1 MGTLK
6 ALLTSILLQQTW
18 LLLSRNSKQQSS
30 SLHFNVTLK
39 LIASNL
45 TCNHLAPSLLCT
57 LLEIELPRLIITDP
71 NLTDVP
77 EKFNIFQ
84 NFRTHQNFSAVLP
97 PIGALRF
104 SPHAENA
111 FVDLQSSL
119 EAVDI
124 TQVSQLGTEAELR
137 ACFEMQSMKVL
148 KHKMGIVVDSTK
160 PHHFTKVL
168 IEKYIENSR
177 ESTVIP
183 ISVTNFRESNHDKF
197 ALLRRCRFIVQSYPT
212 PYHVSYDEQR
222 KRKAGLK
229 YNILKSQ
236 ADFFNFTFEYIPGGW
251 QNIGQNPNG
260 SWNGFIKNLMED
272 QIDVAMCLS
281 LHSKR

>member
-1 MGTLK
+1 MLINYSDMGTLK

-148 KHKMGIVVDSTK
+148 KHKMGIVVDSTM

-197 ALLRRCRFIVQSYPT
+197 ALLRRCRFIVQSYHRRSPKQFGR
-212 PYHVSYDEQR
+212 PSPPDPRFQNCWAAQPGPFAFLNPSARPLLPVS
-222 KRKAGLK
+222 KFSKGCP
-229 YNILKSQ
+229 
-236 ADFFNFTFEYIPGGW
+236 PGG
-251 QNIGQNPNG
+251 PPVG
-260 SWNGFIKNLMED
+260 SRAPDGRMGT
-272 QIDVAMCLS
+272 
-281 LHSKR
+281 